1 MSIQRRKFT
10 TLIENKQLFK
20 NVIEKS
26 ASAVSTNE
34 YERAVYKTLM
44 ENTRHTLLESAGTM
58 GLTDVE
64 PVARVVLP
72 LIKKLFPRLIANKIV
87 SVQPMTGPTGFVRF
101 LHYSY
106 NGTQVPA
113 EPSSGAPT
121 NPYTP
126 PIPSGLTDS
135 YPVVADEQVA
145 TGDGTTNTFA
155 HTTAVYPVAHNT
167 VQVKVAGTVIATD
180 GKVDA
185 ASSNTGI
192 LSGTYNSQPVY
203 GTIDY
208 LTGAIQLTTVS
219 PVASGAQVTVSY
231 NKDFSQ
237 ASSTD
242 MSTAEF
248 TIENIPI
255 FANTR
260 KLRASWMPGALNA
273 LSSIDGVDMEKTL
286 FNQVSNI
293 IATEIN
299 MEIVNDLISQVPS
312 DAVQTFYTEPP
323 SSPTFYG
330 TRTEWYEQLIVKINQ
345 VAATIANKI
354 MVGEPNYLVVNPAT
368 AQLLRSAFT
377 DFKISDA
384 GVNNFGELSFIN
396 YGNLRGR
403 YQVYVSPVVPLDTIF
418 LGYKGPQPTDSGYV
432 YAPWI
437 PLKGQRYANDTGETG
452 IVFYTAY
459 GKKMYRSDFYGY
471 INIVHSTPPAGW
483 DLSL

>member
-1 MSIQRRKFT
+1 M
-10 TLIENKQLFK
+10 ENKQLFK

-26 ASAVSTNE
+26 ANAVSNDD
-34 YERAVYKTLM
+34 YERAVYRTIM
-44 ENTRHTLLESAGTM
+44 ENTRRTLLENAM
-58 GLTDVE
+58 GLADIE

-101 LHYSY
+101 LHYQY

-113 EPSSGAPT
+113 EPSSGAPST
-121 NPYTP
+121 PYTA

-135 YPVVADEQVA
+135 YPVVADEQIA
-145 TGDGTTNTFA
+145 TGDDTTTSFS
-155 HTTAVYPVAHNT
+155 HTTAVYPIAHNT
-167 VQVKVAGTVIATD
+167 VQVKIQGTVVATD
-180 GKVDA
+180 GKVDQ

-192 LSGTYNSQPVY
+192 ISGTFGSSPVY
-203 GTIDY
+203 GTVDY
-208 LTGAIQLTTVS
+208 ATGAVQFTTIS
-219 PVASGAQVTVSY
+219 AAATGTQITITY

-237 ASSTD
+237 ASANDISVAD
-242 MSTAEF
+242 FS
-248 TIENIPI
+248 IENIPI

-286 FNQVSNI
+286 FSQVSNI
-293 IATEIN
+293 IATEVN
-299 MEIVNDLISQVPS
+299 MEIINDLISQVPS

-323 SSPTFYG
+323 TSPTFYG

-354 MVGEPNYLVVNPAT
+354 MIGEPNYLVVNPAT
-368 AQLLRSAFT
+368 AALLRSAFT

-403 YQVYVSPVVPLDTIF
+403 YQVYVSPVVPIDTIF
-418 LGYKGPQPTDSGYV
+418 MGYKGPQPTDSGYV

-437 PLKGQRYANDTGETG
+437 PLKGQRYANNTGETG

-471 INIVHSTPPAGW
+471 INIVHTAPTGGW
-483 DLSL
+483 TLDV